1 MRLRMSVAFLVVVT
15 LESDIFPLDSSELGL
30 QRLHV
35 PAKTPTVTPVQV
47 KLFDQRVNLQF
58 LVGCRCR
65 DQHAGNLL
73 TR

>member
-35 PAKTPTVTPVQV
+35 PAKIPTVT
-47 KLFDQRVNLQF
+47 
-58 LVGCRCR
+58 LV
-65 DQHAGNLL
+65 
-73 TR
+73 